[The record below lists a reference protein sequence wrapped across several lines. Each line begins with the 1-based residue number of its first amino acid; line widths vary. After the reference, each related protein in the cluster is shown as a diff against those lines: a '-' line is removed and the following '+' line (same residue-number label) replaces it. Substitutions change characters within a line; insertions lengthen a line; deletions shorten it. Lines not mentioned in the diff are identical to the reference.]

1 MAERGY
7 GLRLNRSVTN
17 TWGRTSFKSGVAEVE
32 SSSYAGLKALTNQEC
47 FSLAEVLALMVQM
60 EHDWWL
66 GVTLPCR
73 AFPFRARR
81 KTQSP
86 PL

>member
-60 EHDWWL
+60 VGQVD
-66 GVTLPCR
+66 
-73 AFPFRARR
+73 
-81 KTQSP
+81 Q
-86 PL
+86 